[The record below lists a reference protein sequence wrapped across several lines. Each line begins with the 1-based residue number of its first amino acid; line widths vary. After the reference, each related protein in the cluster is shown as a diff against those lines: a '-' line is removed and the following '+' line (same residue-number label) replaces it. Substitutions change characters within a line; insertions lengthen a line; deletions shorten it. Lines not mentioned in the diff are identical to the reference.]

1 MPAADPTPLATRLAD
16 RESGYLLFGLTPPR
30 RSVAPDEAQR
40 IADVTLDR
48 LAGLDL
54 DGLLLYDIVDES
66 ERTDESR
73 PFPYLPTIDPTDY
86 LVHHLGAWE
95 KSVIVYRCVGKY
107 TQPQLETWLHD
118 QDPERVSTVFV
129 GAASRE
135 MSVATTL
142 TEAQALRSRSRTEVL
157 LGGVAIPERH
167 AAGAEEHARLLAK
180 ADRGCS
186 FFITQVVYDAQAAR
200 NLVSDYYYACL
211 DRGTAPL
218 PVIFTLSV
226 CGSLKT
232 LEFLRWLGVDVP
244 RWIENA
250 LRHSDDTLE
259 ASSTL
264 CLAIAR
270 DLADFCRSL
279 DVPFGFSVESVSIR
293 KAEIDA
299 AAALAHRLRAE
310 VLCRPS
316 LTQQPSGAC

>member
-1 MPAADPTPLATRLAD
+1 MPDALPAHLAD
-16 RESGYLLFGLTPPR
+16 RLARRESNYLLFGLTPPR
-30 RSVAPDEAQR
+30 NSVTAEEAQG

-54 DGLLLYDIVDES
+54 DGLLIYDIVDES
-66 ERTDESR
+66 ERTDASR
-73 PFPYLPTIDPTDY
+73 PFPYLPTLDPAEY
-86 LVHHLGAWE
+86 LAHHLGAWD

-118 QDPERVSTVFV
+118 QDPQRVSTVFV

-135 MSVATTL
+135 MPVETTL
-142 TEAQALRSRSRTEVL
+142 VQAQALRSRSRPEVL

-167 AAGAEEHARLLAK
+167 AAGAEEHVRLLAK

-200 NLVSDYYYACL
+200 NLVSDYYYACR
-211 DRGTAPL
+211 DRGLEPA

-244 RWIENA
+244 RWMENA
-250 LRHSDDTLE
+250 LRHTDDTLE
-259 ASSTL
+259 ASSAH
-264 CLAIAR
+264 CLATAK
-270 DLADFCRSL
+270 DLAGFCRSL
-279 DVPFGFSVESVSIR
+279 EMPFGFSVESVSIR
-293 KAEIDA
+293 RAEIEA
-299 AAALAHRLRAE
+299 AVVLAGRLRAE
-310 VLCRPS
+310 VL
-316 LTQQPSGAC
+316 